1 MKNRVSIIN
10 NINFFFLIF
19 FMVLFGSGLLAQ
31 DAPAWMEYMVREEIT
46 DKDYIKAQKILDS
59 KSISTIHITMSDADY
74 ELLIN
79 EINNEEYLMADM
91 TYESPLIPLDTIEQV
106 GIRLRGAAARHS
118 AKKSFKISFRAFDY
132 DDRDFHDLRKLNLN
146 CDFQDIHLMRAK
158 VCTDLFRLMG
168 VDAARVGYTK
178 LYINGDYRG
187 LFANYEEF
195 DKVFLETRFDDDNG
209 DLYKCDKASF
219 ANNSGYW
226 LVTNEETSDNS
237 DINEFIDVL
246 NNTPSIDFK
255 EEIEKVFDV
264 DYYLMSTACNV
275 LLGAWDDYWVL
286 QKNFYFYHDLVSDQ
300 FKHIPHDFDGS
311 LGTYWYPKDMDVAHQ
326 NVYNWSP
333 TPDRDTPMITRLL
346 AVPEYRNRYTH
357 YLMLLCM
364 YPFSLNA
371 MEEEIDR
378 TAAMIKETLTSDPYW
393 GWSTLNFDIA
403 MHNGLDGTNIKYG
416 LKEFIELRQ
425 NSALEQLE
433 NIGPFIKQIQ
443 RSPLLPSE
451 NDPVKIMQLVV
462 DIDNV
467 TDVKLVYKVGNT
479 TEEIEMLDN
488 GLGSDDKP
496 TDFIY
501 TAKIPAIQNAEE
513 VQYYVQAT
521 NNAGKTTRYPAT
533 YEWESYTIN
542 YEPSKIYINELMA
555 SNDSL
560 IQDNNGE
567 YDDWFELYNP
577 SSELVDLS
585 GMYVSDDL
593 SKPTKWR
600 LNNITIPAKGFLL
613 IWADSDPEQGSDH
626 VGFKLSGSGEDI
638 GLFDT
643 DENQNVLIDKV
654 TFGEQTAGISY
665 GRSEDGGNQWI
676 FFDEP
681 TPGVGNRDTVVIIDP
696 EDLVD
701 ITDFDGT
708 TIKGSNDDFPW
719 EGGSSGSGSPD
730 DERIPNLID
739 NDVNTKYLV
748 RAIDSWIEISSNT
761 YSIVTGYTITSANDA
776 PTRDPRSWKFLGWD
790 ETAQDWVILHTVT
803 ANPSWPD
810 FLTPQTW
817 AFNNNNFYKK
827 YRLNITE
834 INGDSQNLMQMAELE
849 IWGGVFT
856 SIEDKN
862 KPNIPEKFTL
872 GQNYPNPFNPSTQIQ
887 FSVSSPTN
895 VKLSIYDVLG
905 QHIKTLVDQSMQT
918 GTHKV
923 QWDGTNENGV
933 IVPNAVYFYQMRS
946 NFGIQTKKML
956 FIR

>member
-1 MKNRVSIIN
+1 
-10 NINFFFLIF
+10 
-19 FMVLFGSGLLAQ
+19 MVLFGSGLLAQ